1 LLVGRALTVKRIRE
15 LNAKDQSSYANL
27 ACQPVGG
34 GGRNSPFRRANVK
47 GALINERENKLL

>member
-1 LLVGRALTVKRIRE
+1 MCDFAADAAAAEQLLVGHVLT
-15 LNAKDQSSYANL
+15 
-27 ACQPVGG
+27 VGG